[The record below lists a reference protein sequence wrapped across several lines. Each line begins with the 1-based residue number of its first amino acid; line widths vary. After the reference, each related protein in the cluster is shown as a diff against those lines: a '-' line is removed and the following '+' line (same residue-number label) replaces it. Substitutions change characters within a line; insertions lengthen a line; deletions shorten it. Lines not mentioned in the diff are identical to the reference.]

1 MDKPDPNS
9 PQAECKR
16 SVCPAASALDI
27 LGDKWTLLVVR
38 DLLMGKS
45 TYGELQASPE
55 KVPTNILADRLK
67 RLEAAGLLYRE
78 PYQQRPVRYAYR
90 LTEMGQDLGPVLE
103 AMMLWASR
111 YIPGTLSAEE
121 VQRLIAKA
129 WTKKTRGGAGSG
141 EDI

>member
-1 MDKPDPNS
+1 MDKPDSNN
-9 PQAECKR
+9 PQSECKR
-16 SVCPAASALDI
+16 SVCPAAGALDI

-38 DLLMGKS
+38 DLLLGKS

-67 RLEAAGLLYRE
+67 RLEGAGLLYKE

-90 LTEMGQDLGPVLE
+90 LTEMGRDLGPVLE

-111 YIPGTLSAEE
+111 YLPGTLP
-121 VQRLIAKA
+121 LAKVEGLLA
-129 WTKKTRGGAGSG
+129 QAKEKNRKKQGQQT
-141 EDI
+141 